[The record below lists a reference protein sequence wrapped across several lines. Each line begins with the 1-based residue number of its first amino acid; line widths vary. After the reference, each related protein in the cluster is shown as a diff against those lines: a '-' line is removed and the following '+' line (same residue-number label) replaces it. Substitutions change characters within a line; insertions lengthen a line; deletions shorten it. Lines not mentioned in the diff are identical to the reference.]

1 MSHISFA
8 KRLILV
14 SLVCLSVAFLSGQFD
29 GMAQHII
36 FGITTTLIFFVFS
49 VIVYVAA
56 NLSVDSPNRTRFIG
70 LTISNMLG
78 KMLISV
84 AVVLIYHKVK
94 NPSNTLFIIPFLS
107 IYIIFTIFETHFL
120 IQIANHKKT

>member
-8 KRLILV
+8 KRLIIV
-14 SLVCLSVAFLSGQFD
+14 SLVCLLIAFVSGQFD
-29 GMAQHII
+29 GMAQHIF
-36 FGITTTLIFFVFS
+36 FGITTTLIFFIFS

-56 NLSVDSPNRTRFIG
+56 SISVDSPKRTKFIG

-78 KMLISV
+78 KMLVSV
-84 AVVLIYHKVK
+84 AVVLIYQKVK
-94 NPSNTLFIIPFLS
+94 NPSNTLFIIPFLL

-120 IQIANHKKT
+120 LQIANHKKS

>member
-1 MSHISFA
+1 
-8 KRLILV
+8 
-14 SLVCLSVAFLSGQFD
+14 
-29 GMAQHII
+29 MAQHII

-94 NPSNTLFIIPFLS
+94 NPSNTLFIIPFLL

>member
-1 MSHISFA
+1 
-8 KRLILV
+8 V

-94 NPSNTLFIIPFLS
+94 NPSNTLFIIPFLL